1 MVAMRA
7 FNSAH
12 SASGPSTAQHV
23 LEAISGLRGLRHR
36 ALLALLGI
44 VMGSACIIS
53 LINIGRNAAQEM
65 ARIFQSMGT
74 DKLVV
79 QFPYSPQTKAR
90 LPGSLDVAQVL
101 RSVPSVTAAAPIAVK
116 SAKVFRGGRSVDVS
130 IVGATASFA
139 RIIGLSV
146 QRGRFIS
153 PFDDVETF
161 AVVGPSVARALSS
174 GGSTLQTGMTLRIGG
189 YFFTVIG
196 MTDTLPA
203 NPMLPNGLDDSVFI
217 PLNSMRRVQPG
228 YELSSVIAQAAP
240 EMDPGDAAKD
250 LKQYLSALL
259 PGRAVEIQAAQQLL
273 DGLRRQSRVLSYLL
287 GALGAISLLLGGVG
301 VMNVMLMSVTER
313 RKEIGVRMALGAR
326 PRDIRTLFLLEAIC
340 LSACGSALGAVL
352 GIAFAYLF
360 ARFCDWQFFLALDA
374 LAIGIGSAA
383 SIGVFF
389 GLYPA
394 IAASRLEPVTQFRDF

>member
-1 MVAMRA
+1 MVATPA

-12 SASGPSTAQHV
+12 RGSGPSAAQHV

-53 LINIGRNAAQEM
+53 LINIGRNAAEEM

-79 QFPYSPQTKAR
+79 QFPYSAQSKAR
-90 LPGSLDVAQVL
+90 LPGNLDVAQVL
-101 RSVPSVTAAAPIAVK
+101 RSVPSVAEAAPIALK

-130 IVGATASFA
+130 VVGATAAFA

-146 QRGRFIS
+146 RRGRFIS

-161 AVVGPSVARALSS
+161 AVVGPGVARALGSS
-174 GGSTLQTGMTLRIGG
+174 GSTLQPGMTIRIGG

-196 MTDTLPA
+196 MTDPLAA
-203 NPMLPNGLDDSVFI
+203 NPMLPNGLDDSVLI

-228 YELSSVIAQAAP
+228 YELSSMIAQAAP
-240 EMDPGDAAKD
+240 DRDPDHAAMD
-250 LKQYLSALL
+250 LKRYLSALL
-259 PGRAVEIQAAQQLL
+259 PGRAIEIQAAQQLL
-273 DGLRRQSRVLSYLL
+273 DGLRRQSRLFSYLL

-326 PRDIRTLFLLEAIC
+326 PRDIRTLFLLEATC
-340 LSACGSALGAVL
+340 LSTCGSALGAIL
-352 GIAFAYLF
+352 GIVFAYVF
-360 ARFCDWQFFLALDA
+360 ARFCGWQFVLAVDA
-374 LAIGIGSAA
+374 LAIGMGSAA